1 MVGRFYSFLAL
12 LIFSCTSHA
21 VCTISC
27 CTVSSGVITNAND
40 SICYTQPDYYSIKLI
55 KLYLCT
61 SEPTGPTS
69 SSAANLDS
77 CHILADG
84 GATGITVTLEDT
96 SSSTIL
102 SGGTYSR
109 VPDGVY
115 THAYIK
121 LSNVI
126 SLKMDKEF
134 ANSSVGATSG
144 TGNYCATVTGSG
156 DEKQSSGSSVC
167 SSSDDLTAGIWTST
181 FTSMSGGAGD
191 LYEVSLS
198 DINNEGISMNI
209 FLTDSDSKLITLGD
223 RDSTNYI
230 EATQSLVL
238 PQVIKREKLKSVN
251 IAIGISQGIGVWD
264 PTSGATNKMEF
275 SPGPFVTSVTV
286 TNY

>member
-1 MVGRFYSFLAL
+1 MERFYCFLAL
-12 LIFSCTSHA
+12 LVFSSTSHA
-21 VCTISC
+21 VCTVSC

-40 SICYTQPDYYSIKLI
+40 SICYTQPDYYSIKLL

-61 SEPTGPTS
+61 SEPSGPTS
-69 SSAANLDS
+69 SSAADLDS

-84 GATGITVTLEDT
+84 GTSGITVTLEDM
-96 SSSTIL
+96 SSTTL
-102 SGGTYSR
+102 SGGTYTR

-134 ANSSVGATSG
+134 VNSSVGTTGG
-144 TGNYCATVTGSG
+144 TGNYCATVTGSD
-156 DEKQSSGSSVC
+156 DEKQNGGSSVC

-191 LYEVSLS
+191 LYEVSLA
-198 DINNEGISMNI
+198 DINNEGIAMNI

-230 EATQSLVL
+230 EATQSLVS
-238 PQVIKREKLKSVN
+238 PQIVEREKLKSVN

-264 PTSGATNKMEF
+264 PTSGATSGMEF
-275 SPGPFVTSVTV
+275 SPGPFVTSVTLS
-286 TNY
+286 NY

>member
-1 MVGRFYSFLAL
+1 MRKFYCFLAL
-12 LIFSCTSHA
+12 LVFSSTSHA
-21 VCTISC
+21 VCTVAC
-27 CTVSSGVITNAND
+27 CTVSSGVITNVND
-40 SICYTQPDYYSIKLI
+40 SICYTQPDYYSIKLL

-61 SEPTGPTS
+61 SEPSGPTS
-69 SSAANLDS
+69 SSAADLDS
-77 CHILADG
+77 CQILADG
-84 GATGITVTLEDT
+84 GTSGITVTLEGM
-96 SSSTIL
+96 SSTTL

-126 SLKMDKEF
+126 SLKMDKEL
-134 ANSSVGATSG
+134 ANSSVGTTGG

-156 DEKQSSGSSVC
+156 DEKQNGGSSVC

-191 LYEVSLS
+191 LYEVSLV
-198 DINNEGISMNI
+198 DINNEGIAMNI
-209 FLTDSDSKLITLGD
+209 YLTDSDSKLITLGD

-230 EATQSLVL
+230 EATQSLVS
-238 PQVIKREKLKSVN
+238 PQVVEEQKLKSVN

-264 PTSGATNKMEF
+264 PTSGATSGIEF
-275 SPGPFVTSVTV
+275 SPGPFVTSITL